1 MLGWERAES
10 TGGWLRGDFFMNVCL
25 ASGGNWCVLCG
36 KASKGSHGG
45 WFQWWG
51 RCAYTVELVKP
62 ADPEGTEGVAW
73 GGEAELQG
81 AT

>member
-1 MLGWERAES
+1 MVAGGFLHERLS
-10 TGGWLRGDFFMNVCL
+10 GFRGKL
-25 ASGGNWCVLCG
+25 AVRAWCVLCG